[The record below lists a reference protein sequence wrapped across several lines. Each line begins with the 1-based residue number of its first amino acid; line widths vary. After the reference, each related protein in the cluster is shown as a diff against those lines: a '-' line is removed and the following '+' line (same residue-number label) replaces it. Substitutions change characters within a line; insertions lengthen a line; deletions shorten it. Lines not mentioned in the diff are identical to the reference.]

1 MRLLFCLIIPILIIS
16 FSLGSCSRHSD
27 AWAKLNAA
35 EAILDDQPETAL
47 SLLQSIDT
55 SKLSGE
61 DEKARYAL
69 LTLCSLD
76 DNRIRLTDTVMAASA
91 VEYYSRKGTPEQI
104 MKSLLFQGRTFR
116 YLGKDEDA
124 MTSYIKALE
133 PKNQVADSLL
143 VASLLVGQGH
153 IYNELY
159 NHKKALNNYLEAAS
173 IYDKKDKRISELR
186 TLYKALSS
194 SMRINYKQKA
204 DSIFGLIKAK
214 RPNCNYDFKNYDSFN
229 LNYYVTFGYDSLIND
244 EIELLVS
251 NGDMNDD
258 TLVEIAGAY
267 SHLGEHQKAL
277 EYFQQIDTAA
287 VKNSLRL
294 LAYASDIYAN
304 VGRYK
309 EAYDYNI
316 AFYVKID
323 SADLKL
329 YNSDILFLENKHNL
343 ELSALKEKN
352 MRENVVAWSTA
363 ALLLL
368 CSVIIYIRYR
378 FVAFRKR
385 KQLELENQKLIN
397 ENLELQIAQLN
408 EESERLKEIL
418 DNKKSLPE
426 QVIKVLQERTKLL
439 NSILAHEIKP
449 AGSSK
454 NNPRQLIEE
463 LLRDKDR
470 FMDTNRLAFTAS
482 NPEFIAYFEHYGL
495 TTNEINHV
503 CLYALGLNGKEIGIY
518 TNRKRHY
525 IISSEIRHK
534 LSLDEH
540 ATNLGPYIRNI
551 LDTTPAICN

>member
-1 MRLLFCLIIPILIIS
+1 M
-16 FSLGSCSRHSD
+16 
-27 AWAKLNAA
+27 
-35 EAILDDQPETAL
+35 
-47 SLLQSIDT
+47 
-55 SKLSGE
+55 
-61 DEKARYAL
+61 
-69 LTLCSLD
+69 TLCCLD
-76 DNRIRLTDTVMAASA
+76 DNKIRLTDTITAATA
-91 VEYYSRKGTPEQI
+91 VEYYSRKGTPEQK
-104 MKSLLFQGRTFR
+104 MTSLLLQGRTYENF
-116 YLGKDEDA
+116 GNDKAA
-124 MTSYIKALE
+124 MLSYIKALDL
-133 PKNQVADSLL
+133 KDQSSDSLL
-143 VASLLVGQGH
+143 NACILVDQG
-153 IYNELY
+153 IMYTNLY
-159 NHKKALNNYLEAAS
+159 KHEKAINNYIEAAS
-173 IYDKKDKRISELR
+173 IYDRKQKHISEIK
-186 TLYKALSS
+186 TLYKILRSAIV
-194 SMRINYKQKA
+194 INDKQIA
-204 DSIFGLIKAK
+204 DSVFSLIRTKL
-214 RPNCNYDFKNYDSFN
+214 PNCQGYNFDYFRDFD
-229 LNYYVTFGYDSLIND
+229 LNYYVKFNYDSLIVD
-244 EIELLVS
+244 EINRITSCGE
-251 NGDMNDD
+251 MNNYK
-258 TLVEIAGAY
+258 LVEIAGAY

-304 VGRYK
+304 IGRYK

-316 AFYVKID
+316 AFYVKMD

-363 ALLLL
+363 ALILL

-385 KQLELENQKLIN
+385 KQLELEN
-397 ENLELQIAQLN
+397 LELQIAQLN
-408 EESERLKEIL
+408 EESEHLKKVLE
-418 DNKKSLPE
+418 NQKGLPE
-426 QVIKVLQERTKLL
+426 PVIKVLQERTKLL

-495 TTNEINHV
+495 TTKEINYV

-525 IISSEIRHK
+525 IISSEIRSK

>member
-1 MRLLFCLIIPILIIS
+1 M
-16 FSLGSCSRHSD
+16 
-27 AWAKLNAA
+27 
-35 EAILDDQPETAL
+35 T
-47 SLLQSIDT
+47 SLL
-55 SKLSGE
+55 L
-61 DEKARYAL
+61 
-69 LTLCSLD
+69 
-76 DNRIRLTDTVMAASA
+76 
-91 VEYYSRKGTPEQI
+91 
-104 MKSLLFQGRTFR
+104 QGRTYENF
-116 YLGKDEDA
+116 GNDEAA
-124 MTSYIKALE
+124 MMSYIKALE
-133 PKNQVADSLL
+133 LREKVSDSLL
-143 VASLLVGQGH
+143 VSCILIDQGL
-153 IYNELY
+153 IFAELY
-159 NHKKALNNYLEAAS
+159 KNQNALNNYLEAAS
-173 IYDKKDKRISELR
+173 IYDKKDKRISEVR

-194 SMRINYKQKA
+194 AIRINDKQKA
-204 DSIFGLIKAK
+204 DSIFALIKNK
-214 RPNCNYDFKNYDSFN
+214 RPISGYDFNHIDSFD
-229 LNYYVTFGYDSLIND
+229 LNYYVKFGYDSLIND

-316 AFYVKID
+316 AFYVKMD

-343 ELSALKEKN
+343 ELTALKEKN
-352 MRENVVAWSTA
+352 KRENVVAWSTA

-368 CSVIIYIRYR
+368 CSVIFFIRYR
-378 FVAFRKR
+378 FVTFRKR
-385 KQLELENQKLIN
+385 KQLEL

-418 DNKKSLPE
+418 ENKNDLPE
-426 QVIKVLQERTKLL
+426 PVIKVLQERTKLL

-482 NPEFIAYFEHYGL
+482 NPKFIAYFEHFGL

-540 ATNLGPYIRNI
+540 ATNLGPYIRYI
-551 LDTTPAICN
+551 LDDTPTICN

>member
-1 MRLLFCLIIPILIIS
+1 MHLFFYLVIPVLIFFL
-16 FSLGSCSRHSD
+16 SLSSCSRHSD
-27 AWAKLNAA
+27 AWDKLDTA
-35 EAILDDQPETAL
+35 EAILDDQPEDAL
-47 SLLQSIDT
+47 TLLQSIDT
-55 SKLSGE
+55 SKLIGE
-61 DEKARYAL
+61 EEKARYAL
-69 LTLCSLD
+69 LTLCCLD
-76 DNRIRLTDTVMAASA
+76 DNKIRLTDTITAATA
-91 VEYYSRKGTPEQI
+91 VEYYSRKGTPEQK
-104 MKSLLFQGRTFR
+104 MTSLLLQGRTYENF
-116 YLGKDEDA
+116 GNDKAA
-124 MTSYIKALE
+124 MLSYIKALDL
-133 PKNQVADSLL
+133 KDQSSDSLL
-143 VASLLVGQGH
+143 NACILVDQG
-153 IYNELY
+153 IMYTNLY
-159 NHKKALNNYLEAAS
+159 KHEKAINNYIEAAS
-173 IYDKKDKRISELR
+173 IYDRKQKHISEIK
-186 TLYKALSS
+186 TLYKILRSAIV
-194 SMRINYKQKA
+194 INDKQIA
-204 DSIFGLIKAK
+204 DSVFSLIRTKL
-214 RPNCNYDFKNYDSFN
+214 PNCQGYNFDYFRDFD
-229 LNYYVTFGYDSLIND
+229 LNYYVKFNYDSLIVD
-244 EIELLVS
+244 EINRITSCGE
-251 NGDMNDD
+251 MNNYK
-258 TLVEIAGAY
+258 LVEIAGAY

-304 VGRYK
+304 IGRYK

-316 AFYVKID
+316 AFYVKMD

-363 ALLLL
+363 ALILL

-385 KQLELENQKLIN
+385 KQLELEN
-397 ENLELQIAQLN
+397 LELQIAQLN
-408 EESERLKEIL
+408 EESEHLKKVLE
-418 DNKKSLPE
+418 NQKGLPE
-426 QVIKVLQERTKLL
+426 PVIKVLQERTKLL

-495 TTNEINHV
+495 TTKEINYV

-525 IISSEIRHK
+525 IISSEIRSK

>member
-1 MRLLFCLIIPILIIS
+1 MRSIFCLIIPILILS
-16 FSLGSCSRHSD
+16 FSLGSCSHHSD
-27 AWAKLNAA
+27 AWAKLDAA
-35 EAILDDQPETAL
+35 EEILDDQPEDAL
-47 SLLQSIDT
+47 TLLQSIDT
-55 SKLSGE
+55 SKLNGE
-61 DEKARYAL
+61 EEKARYAL
-69 LTLCSLD
+69 LISDCYD
-76 DNRIRLTDTVMAASA
+76 INKIYITDTCIIDPAIR
-91 VEYYSRKGTPEQI
+91 YYTNKGNPDQKI
-104 MKSLLFQGRTFR
+104 LSLFLQGSI
-116 YLGKDEDA
+116 YQNGKRSYNA
-124 MTSYIKALE
+124 LLSYIKALE
-133 PKNQVADSLL
+133 LKEQASDSLL
-143 VASLLVGQGH
+143 VACTLVAQGM
-153 IYNELY
+153 IYSELY
-159 NHKKALNNYLEAAS
+159 NHKKALDNYLEAAS

-343 ELSALKEKN
+343 ELTALKEKN
-352 MRENVVAWSTA
+352 KRENVVAWSTA

-368 CSVIIYIRYR
+368 CSVIIFIRYR
-378 FVAFRKR
+378 FVTFRKR
-385 KQLELENQKLIN
+385 KQLEL

-408 EESERLKEIL
+408 EESEHLKEIL
-418 DNKKSLPE
+418 ENKNDLPE

-439 NSILAHEIKP
+439 NSILAHELKP

-482 NPEFIAYFEHYGL
+482 NPKFIAYFEHYGL

>member
-1 MRLLFCLIIPILIIS
+1 M
-16 FSLGSCSRHSD
+16 GSCSRHSD

-159 NHKKALNNYLEAAS
+159 NHKKALNNYLEAAF

-194 SMRINYKQKA
+194 SMRINDKQKA

-304 VGRYK
+304 IGRYK
-309 EAYDYNI
+309 EAYDYNV
-316 AFYVKID
+316 AFYVKMD

-363 ALLLL
+363 ALILL
-368 CSVIIYIRYR
+368 CSVIIFIRYR

-385 KQLELENQKLIN
+385 KQLELEN
-397 ENLELQIAQLN
+397 LELQIAQLN
-408 EESERLKEIL
+408 EESEHLKKVLE
-418 DNKKSLPE
+418 NQKGLPE
-426 QVIKVLQERTKLL
+426 PVIKVLQERTKLL

-495 TTNEINHV
+495 TTKEINYV

-525 IISSEIRHK
+525 IISSEIRSK

-540 ATNLGPYIRNI
+540 ATNLGPYIRQI

>member
-1 MRLLFCLIIPILIIS
+1 M
-16 FSLGSCSRHSD
+16 
-27 AWAKLNAA
+27 
-35 EAILDDQPETAL
+35 
-47 SLLQSIDT
+47 
-55 SKLSGE
+55 
-61 DEKARYAL
+61 
-69 LTLCSLD
+69 
-76 DNRIRLTDTVMAASA
+76 
-91 VEYYSRKGTPEQI
+91 
-104 MKSLLFQGRTFR
+104 
-116 YLGKDEDA
+116 
-124 MTSYIKALE
+124 
-133 PKNQVADSLL
+133 
-143 VASLLVGQGH
+143 
-153 IYNELY
+153 
-159 NHKKALNNYLEAAS
+159 
-173 IYDKKDKRISELR
+173 
-186 TLYKALSS
+186 
-194 SMRINYKQKA
+194 
-204 DSIFGLIKAK
+204 
-214 RPNCNYDFKNYDSFN
+214 
-229 LNYYVTFGYDSLIND
+229 
-244 EIELLVS
+244 
-251 NGDMNDD
+251 
-258 TLVEIAGAY
+258 
-267 SHLGEHQKAL
+267 
-277 EYFQQIDTAA
+277 
-287 VKNSLRL
+287 
-294 LAYASDIYAN
+294 
-304 VGRYK
+304 
-309 EAYDYNI
+309 
-316 AFYVKID
+316 D

-368 CSVIIYIRYR
+368 CSVIIFIRYR
-378 FVAFRKR
+378 FVTFRKR
-385 KQLELENQKLIN
+385 KQLEL

-426 QVIKVLQERTKLL
+426 PVIKVLQERTKLL